1 MGKLNSEPKIKLPF
15 CYSSEFLSWL
25 IHYIFTYP
33 LNDQQP
39 KSMFSFCPFFFFLLP
54 SIPNVFLQACGV
66 DYEIKAFCGDRT
78 EEKSDKW
85 DTVRLVIRKVQFAP
99 ERPGPQPRAEAT
111 RQFMMSDEPLHIE
124 ASLDKAIYYH
134 GKPISINVHI
144 RNHTM
149 KTVRRIII
157 SVRQYTDICLFN
169 TAQYKCSVAS
179 EEADISVGP
188 SSTLCKVF
196 TLTPLLS
203 NNRNKQGLALDG
215 KLKHEDTNLASSTVW
230 QEGANKDMLGILVSY
245 RVKVKALTWRAG
257 VPRGLS
263 VELPFT
269 LMHPKP
275 PVQSPGTVVKKIE
288 ETGDKNLI
296 EFDTNSDEV
305 EQQDEDIVFE
315 NFARQRLNA
324 LHM

>member
-1 MGKLNSEPKIKLPF
+1 MLSGLKNQEEDLLIQCSKL
-15 CYSSEFLSWL
+15 
-25 IHYIFTYP
+25 
-33 LNDQQP
+33 
-39 KSMFSFCPFFFFLLP
+39 FFLLL
-54 SIPNVFLQACGV
+54 VLFFFTLGHAACLSVIVGGGAMARHV
-66 DYEIKAFCGDRT
+66 CR
-78 EEKSDKW
+78 

-275 PVQSPGTVVKKIE
+275 PVQSPG
-288 ETGDKNLI
+288 NLLFRVLYCFCLI
-296 EFDTNSDEV
+296 H
-305 EQQDEDIVFE
+305 IV
-315 NFARQRLNA
+315 AHSCSPTQLHISA
-324 LHM
+324 LHYSLPSFDLGLGLSMYPEPTCLNRVFQAVRQLWSRSGTTRS